1 MTTLAPKSVSL
12 VWATPD
18 AESLIVQMARVSCTK
33 KAGGLHQPQELSNW
47 FTSS

>member
-18 AESLIVQMARVSCTK
+18 VEQAFSAALQQRESQ
-33 KAGGLHQPQELSNW
+33 LS
-47 FTSS
+47 